1 MSQRNC
7 DMRLFFVLGVI
18 GLVGVSGCSKDSSS
32 GPQQN
37 PSDMD
42 YIALGWSDFD
52 SQRFDSA
59 VNNFT
64 QAYSSQT
71 STPLIRGEALEGRGW
86 AYAYKRNLV
95 MSSGDF
101 VFAVGING
109 ISHNALNDARAG
121 AAFVLYSLNDFSSA
135 ITYSSAVLADNPS
148 YTFTHDAK
156 VTAKRLRLLLVQS
169 YYANGQFSSA
179 ASQIDIIDPA
189 RAPHSADPS
198 ILLATITAALNSL

>member
-1 MSQRNC
+1 
-7 DMRLFFVLGVI
+7 MRLFLALSVI
-18 GLVGVSGCSKDSSS
+18 AVIAGSGCSKDSSS

-42 YIALGWSDFD
+42 YIAMGWSDLD
-52 SQRFDSA
+52 AQRFDSA

-71 STPLIRGEALEGRGW
+71 STAAIRGEALEGRGW

-95 MSSGDF
+95 MSSDDF
-101 VFAVGING
+101 VFAIGING
-109 ISHNALNDARAG
+109 ISHNALNDGRAG
-121 AAFVLYSLNDFSSA
+121 AAFVMYSLNDFSSA
-135 ITYSSAVLADNPS
+135 ITYSNAVLTDNPS
-148 YTFTHDAK
+148 YVFTHDAK

-179 ASQIDIIDPA
+179 ASQMDVIDPA
-189 RAPHSADPS
+189 RAPHSSDPS
-198 ILLATITAALNSL
+198 ILLASITAALNSL